1 MILYLDSSALVKFY
15 LEEHGSTEVQNAYR
29 HAQLAGTATIS
40 RAEVSADLA
49 RAHRMS
55 LIPEE
60 DAQRARLL
68 FHEEWPEIVHVM
80 VSETLVARAD
90 SLAWEQGLR
99 GYDAVHLAAALL
111 WQESVGLPISL
122 ATFDE
127 QLWKAAENSGLDRW
141 PENLAPFLGV

>member
-29 HAQLAGTATIS
+29 HAQLAGTAILS
-40 RAEVSADLA
+40 RAEVSAGLA
-49 RAHRMS
+49 KAHR
-55 LIPEE
+55 IGVVPEE
-60 DAQRARLL
+60 HAQRARLL
-68 FHEEWPEIVHVM
+68 FHKEWPKIVHVM
-80 VSETLVARAD
+80 ASETLVARAD

-127 QLWKAAENSGLDRW
+127 ELWKAAENSGLDPW
-141 PENLAPFLGV
+141 PENLAPFLDV

>member
-40 RAEVSADLA
+40 RAEVSAGLA
-49 RAHRMS
+49 RAHRMN
-55 LIPEE
+55 LIPEQ
-60 DAQRARLL
+60 DAHRARML

-111 WQESVGLPISL
+111 WQESVGIPISL

-127 QLWKAAENSGLDRW
+127 QLWKAAGNSGLDRW
-141 PENLAPFLGV
+141 PENLAPYLSV